1 VWVGFSVSC
10 RASMSL
16 FNPIFE
22 TRARKLARCGK
33 CEGCTRVECGE
44 CGSCADKPRF
54 GGPGVKKQA
63 CEARKCLRMSRQ
75 REEAEPMPKKRAKGG
90 AQSEWGDKP
99 ALLQDL
105 DILSEI
111 DLASDHL
118 DRDNQG
124 PMRSDLPIDVA
135 ALETS
140 SATAACASATRA
152 DKGEKGDKK
161 VGPRL
166 RRCGKCLPCNRGDCG
181 SCHNCADKPKFG
193 GSGVKKQACVARRCV
208 SMLRRDSTPSP
219 TLGCADDV
227 GASPTGVI
235 DLWDSANWSKQ
246 LTDPLAAEPLE
257 EADKPNGEVLSYQ
270 AMLGEAALLPGEG
283 LEDSDTG
290 KDDSLLQMGGTAWS
304 DACLAAVQLSMDGTT
319 IGGNMSAEEG
329 SSASDASTDGPK
341 AEDESPPQ
349 GDEEALPATVKF
361 SMEAPTEPMEDG
373 INLGDETRQTFPLR
387 LEGATFQAPPSK
399 AAHAEEQTPRS
410 PLSPQTE
417 EGGTGVTDLASL
429 EMVGLDSDDPLSV
442 LNNIAHDLSPDDLS
456 STPSGDPTGGVDDPF
471 DEEDYCGWL
480 AEDI

>member
-1 VWVGFSVSC
+1 
-10 RASMSL
+10 
-16 FNPIFE
+16 
-22 TRARKLARCGK
+22 
-33 CEGCTRVECGE
+33 
-44 CGSCADKPRF
+44 
-54 GGPGVKKQA
+54 
-63 CEARKCLRMSRQ
+63 MSRQ

-111 DLASDHL
+111 DLAGDQL
-118 DRDNQG
+118 DRDPQA

-135 ALETS
+135 ALESSSTS
-140 SATAACASATRA
+140 SAAGGAARA
-152 DKGEKGDKK
+152 DKGDKGDKK

-227 GASPTGVI
+227 GASPTGAI
-235 DLWDSANWSKQ
+235 DLWDSADWSKQ
-246 LTDPLAAEPLE
+246 LTDPLAAESLE
-257 EADKPNGEVLSYQ
+257 GAKPSGEVLSYQ
-270 AMLGEAALLPGEG
+270 AMLGEAALLPGEA

-319 IGGNMSAEEG
+319 IGGKMKEEGASSSDAAADSTAAEE
-329 SSASDASTDGPK
+329 DAAAHAD
-341 AEDESPPQ
+341 D
-349 GDEEALPATVKF
+349 EALPSSVHF

-373 INLGDETRQTFPLR
+373 INLGDETRQTFPLK
-387 LEGATFQAPPSK
+387 LEVPTFVAPPSK
-399 AAHAEEQTPRS
+399 AANREEPTPRS

-429 EMVGLDSDDPLSV
+429 DVVGLDSDDPLSV
-442 LNNIAHDLSPDDLS
+442 LSNISDDLSPDDLS

-471 DEEDYCGWL
+471 DDEDYCGWL